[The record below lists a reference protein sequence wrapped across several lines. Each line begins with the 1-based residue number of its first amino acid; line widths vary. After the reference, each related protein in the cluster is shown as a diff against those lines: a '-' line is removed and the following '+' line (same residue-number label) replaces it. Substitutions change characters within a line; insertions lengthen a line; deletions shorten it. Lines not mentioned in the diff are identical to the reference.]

1 MTMERIFLTEQIHS
15 DAVAMLKEHFEVVQG
30 TSVAEED
37 IIAQAQ
43 GCSAILIRSAKITA
57 KVMDRIPTL
66 KVVAKHGIGVD
77 NIDVQYAAGRG
88 ILVVNAPFSNINA
101 VAEHTV
107 ALLLAA
113 SKQLVSMDRMTHA
126 GGFKKRTQFVTC
138 ELAGKTV
145 GLLGLGRISSLVA
158 KKLSGFDVKILA
170 YDPYVTRERAAE
182 LGVTLADMDTVLK
195 ESRFVSVHT
204 PLTPETRGLVGK
216 EALAKMRGDA
226 WLINASRGPVVDES
240 ALVEALKSRE
250 IAGAALDVFE
260 QEPPADDNPLF
271 TMDNVILSPHNAALS
286 DNALRAMAMDS
297 AQGITD
303 YLLGRRPR
311 FPVNAEVLK

>member
-1 MTMERIFLTEQIHS
+1 MERIFLTEHIHP
-15 DAVAMLKEHFEVVQG
+15 DAVEMLQQNFEVVQG
-30 TSVAEED
+30 TSTAEAD

-43 GCSAILIRSAKITA
+43 GCSAILIRSARITEA
-57 KVMDRIPTL
+57 VMEGIPTL
-66 KVVAKHGIGVD
+66 KAVAKHGIGVD
-77 NIDVQYAAGRG
+77 NIDVAAATRRG

-113 SKQLVSMDRMTHA
+113 AKLIVPMDRMTRE

-145 GLLGLGRISSLVA
+145 GLMGLGRIAALVA

-170 YDPYVTRERAAE
+170 YDPYVSQERAAE
-182 LGVTLADMDTVLK
+182 LGVTLTDMDTVLR
-195 ESRFVSVHT
+195 ESRFISVHT
-204 PLTPETRGLVGK
+204 PLTPETRGLIGK
-216 EALAKMRGDA
+216 DAFAKMRKDA
-226 WLINASRGPVVDES
+226 WLINASRGPVVDEA
-240 ALVEALKSRE
+240 ALIAALKSGE
-250 IAGAALDVFE
+250 IGGAALDVFE

-271 TMDNVILSPHNAALS
+271 SMDNVVLSPHNAALS

-297 AQGITD
+297 AQGLAD
-303 YLLGRRPR
+303 YLMGKRPQ
-311 FPVNAEVLK
+311 FPVNPDVLH